1 MLYYSL
7 GAIAAI
13 VFVVALSLI
22 ISALFRTVVPT
33 NMVHIV
39 NTSKGRRVYG
49 KESKFGNTYYA
60 FPAWIP
66 RIGVS
71 VTEFPISNFSIPLIK
86 YAAYDHKR
94 LPFSVDVQAFFV
106 MEDANIVSERVS
118 DFKELKQHLTQIV
131 SGAVRKV
138 CAGLPLEEILAS
150 RSELSKS
157 FENEVVDQLKAWGVK
172 PVNSIE
178 FMNIQDTEGSKVIQ
192 DIQNQE
198 ESRIDRESRMV
209 RSENA
214 REAEAKEIE
223 NKRQIDINRQE
234 ALQQVGTR
242 TAEKDQAIG
251 ISQEQSKQAVAEQAR
266 ETAEKLMEVKKVEDT
281 RTAEIEKTVQVTQA
295 EARKETEVIAAEAAK
310 TKEVLE
316 AQAKLTQD
324 ELKAK
329 GDLLLQE
336 ANAKGI
342 LAVGSAN
349 ADSEKQLQMASVE
362 PQITLAKEIGSNKE
376 YQEYLL
382 SLEQIKVNG
391 EVGKA
396 QATALEKAEVH
407 IVSGDG
413 ASLGKS
419 LGTVLTG
426 FSATDIGKKLVS
438 KAFNKD

>member
-178 FMNIQDTEGSKVIQ
+178 FMNIQD
-192 DIQNQE
+192 IQNKE

-295 EARKETEVIAAEAAK
+295 EARKEAEVIAAEAAK